1 MVLQYFPLTSE
12 GGWPTEAELRAMSW
26 MAIVEGARGLLYWSF
41 GDKGLAWVK
50 DRRER
55 ERKWAELVRVT
66 REIKALEP
74 VLLAP
79 DTAVVSRESSDGAVR
94 TLGKAGPDGARYLFA
109 YNTRNTPV
117 RVTWTLAAPAAGTLD
132 LATGQPGPAVE
143 QGRISV
149 ELGAYEVRRL
159 RLRAP

>member
-1 MVLQYFPLTSE
+1 
-12 GGWPTEAELRAMSW
+12 

-50 DRRER
+50 DPRER
-55 ERKWAELVRVT
+55 ERRWAELVRVT

-79 DTAVVSRESSDGAVR
+79 DARVLARESSGGAVR
-94 TLGKAGPDGARYLFA
+94 TLGKVGPDGARYLFA

-117 RVTWTLAAPAAGTLD
+117 RVTWTLAAPAAATVD
-132 LATGQPGPAVE
+132 LATGGPGPRVE
-143 QGRISV
+143 EGSITI
-149 ELGAYEVRRL
+149 ELGPHEVRRL
-159 RLRAP
+159 RLPAP